1 MRKTSLYLLTSIIAF
16 GTLGICNNAFAEI
29 QLFLPPVEQQS
40 FQIAALPKS
49 NNNTYS
55 SNDAMQAQIKAKK
68 ESILKKLAEIK
79 NSSNTTTTTT
89 TTSPTSVTKL
99 ESQPRQLFSLTRLL
113 DYSPH
118 PTTENI
124 LKEKPVLYNG
134 KQYYF
139 TVTYNE
145 DWKDISAD
153 ETCLNAICFTF
164 NVYENGKKVRNLTTP
179 KVTLNPKKLKKGQ
192 TIGIAEVSPFKFN
205 VKIDEITSTSK
216 GIKELVFKLDLIG

>member
-1 MRKTSLYLLTSIIAF
+1 
-16 GTLGICNNAFAEI
+16 
-29 QLFLPPVEQQS
+29 LPPVEQQS

-49 NNNTYS
+49 NNNTYA

-68 ESILKKLAEIK
+68 DNILKKLEEIK
-79 NSSNTTTTTT
+79 KSSNTNTTTTTKT
-89 TTSPTSVTKL
+89 TSVTKL
-99 ESQPRQLFSLTRLL
+99 ESQPRQLFTLTRLL

-134 KQYYF
+134 KHYYF

-145 DWKDISAD
+145 DWKEISAD
-153 ETCLNAICFTF
+153 TTCLNGICFTF

-179 KVTLNPKKLKKGQ
+179 KVVLNPKKLKKSQ

>member
-16 GTLGICNNAFAEI
+16 GTLGICNNAFADI

-49 NNNTYS
+49 NNNTYA

-68 ESILKKLAEIK
+68 DNILKKLAEIK
-79 NSSNTTTTTT
+79 KSSNTT

-124 LKEKPVLYNG
+124 LKEKPVLFNG
-134 KQYYF
+134 KHYHF

-145 DWKDISAD
+145 DWKEISTDA
-153 ETCLNAICFTF
+153 TCLNAICFTF

-205 VKIDEITSTSK
+205 VKIDEVTSTSK
-216 GIKELVFKLDLIG
+216 GIKELTFKLDLIG

>member
-1 MRKTSLYLLTSIIAF
+1 MRKTSLYLLTSIIALGTF
-16 GTLGICNNAFAEI
+16 GFCNNAFADI
-29 QLFLPPVEQQS
+29 QLILPPVEQQS

-49 NNNTYS
+49 NNNTYA

-68 ESILKKLAEIK
+68 ENILKKLAEIK
-79 NSSNTTTTTT
+79 KSSGINTTTTTNT
-89 TTSPTSVTKL
+89 TSVTKL
-99 ESQPRQLFSLTRLL
+99 ESKPRQLFTLTRLL

-134 KQYYF
+134 KHYYF

-153 ETCLNAICFTF
+153 ATCLNAICFTF
-164 NVYENGKKVRNLTTP
+164 NVYENGKRVRNLTTP
-179 KVTLNPKKLKKGQ
+179 KVALNPKKLKKGQ

-205 VKIDEITSTSK
+205 VKIDEIKSTSK
-216 GIKELVFKLDLIG
+216 GITELVFKLDLIG